1 MKALEE
7 ILKQE
12 PIYLNDWE
20 SKIDV
25 ISDFNGMYMSDSE
38 YNAEITPHKNIEMW
52 LEKKQQMKA
61 LIEQWKPINILFA
74 TYGCQEY
81 EGSAWVLFERDG
93 KLFEVNGSHCSC
105 YGLEDQFEPEETR
118 LEAIEYRLISGK
130 MGNDY
135 YSGNEFANE
144 LKQFLGIKP

>member
-38 YNAEITPHKNIEMW
+38 YNPEITPHKNIEMW

-61 LIEQWKPINILFA
+61 LIEQWKPIN
-74 TYGCQEY
+74 
-81 EGSAWVLFERDG
+81 
-93 KLFEVNGSHCSC
+93 
-105 YGLEDQFEPEETR
+105 
-118 LEAIEYRLISGK
+118 SG
-130 MGNDY
+130 GR
-135 YSGNEFANE
+135 
-144 LKQFLGIKP
+144 